1 MKTVRNGLVK
11 RIHVNR
17 HVLARNAKTGE
28 REAPLTIQ
36 TSKGPIRAQRV
47 KICGGSEMV
56 YGAKPLACG
65 ARVWIETRN
74 AVEYE

>member
-1 MKTVRNGLVK
+1 MNTIRTGLIK

-17 HVLARNAKTGE
+17 HILARNAKTGE

-36 TSKGPIRAQRV
+36 TSRGPIRANRI
-47 KICGGSEMV
+47 KIRGGSEMV

-74 AVEYE
+74 AVDYE